1 MSNTTHF
8 GYATVEEDQT
18 LATLTGQNLAEP
30 DAPDSHNI
38 LPALIEARPGR
49 EILVEHGNVLA
60 LRSGNWKYLVIGP
73 GAGKQKN
80 QEKAKSK
87 GPKKPELYDL
97 SKDLSE
103 TTNVADQNPEI
114 VAKMAKQLAE
124 IQSQGRSR

>member
-1 MSNTTHF
+1 
-8 GYATVEEDQT
+8 
-18 LATLTGQNLAEP
+18 
-30 DAPDSHNI
+30 
-38 LPALIEARPGR
+38 
-49 EILVEHGNVLA
+49 
-60 LRSGNWKYLVIGP
+60 VIGP